1 MMAVHINLGF
11 FVSFIPSYSLI
22 PTDFIVE
29 APCLGILNIHV
40 YNTCLKIINCAILVI
55 KKQKTKTDLNS
66 P

>member
-1 MMAVHINLGF
+1 MMAVHVNLGF
-11 FVSFIPSYSLI
+11 FVSFIPSYWLI

-55 KKQKTKTDLNS
+55 KKKKKQRQI
-66 P
+66 

>member
-1 MMAVHINLGF
+1 MMAVHVNLGF
-11 FVSFIPSYSLI
+11 FVSFIPSYWLI

-55 KKQKTKTDLNS
+55 KKKKDRSELS
-66 P
+66 LM